1 MSSSAP
7 EWRGFSQSLALGV
20 CHADV
25 MKLFTPWKDFRLHR
39 DLQILF
45 ESQVHDHTRI
55 AMNQLLEYA
64 GITIDQLVH
73 VHIYTDGSHLKPD
86 EGDCQQTAWGFN
98 VLGELIDGQCVMLGF
113 MSDDVMI
120 DESEQR
126 YLGATKASA
135 LAAEGSAICWAL
147 LWWLQSGIQTYAGLT
162 VHSDCLP
169 AGLHMAG
176 EAGWRHHPIMASIL
190 RGLAVIAACYS
201 HVAFQHVKGHSGD
214 PFNELADRIAVETA
228 EHNFLLSPELP
239 TDPLGSLRD
248 HIAWA
253 WLHTAPAGVAAA
265 FPGFYDGYTMHIDHW
280 KDAAKPPPVAPQVV
294 PQPPTSYKGPEALVN
309 LRFASVNVLTMRS
322 NEDKRCLDGFLVSGR
337 L

>member
-1 MSSSAP
+1 MHPNSKGRTTIFGSTPQLARLFARQPGHIECKQQDSHTSAHHRHTSASSRTPIRQGLGEWISDAGPEARRALAVQPAAAEKHDDTNCLGTMSSSAP

-39 DLQILF
+39 DLQILD
-45 ESQVHDHTRI
+45 ESKVHDHTFI

-86 EGDCQQTAWGFN
+86 DDDSQQTAWSFN
-98 VLGELIDGQCVMLGF
+98 VLGELADGQCVMLGF
-113 MSDDVMI
+113 VSDDVMI
-120 DESEQR
+120 DASEQR
-126 YLGATKASA
+126 FLGATKASA
-135 LAAEGSAICWAL
+135 LTAEGSAICWAL
-147 LWWLQSGIQTYAGLT
+147 LWWLQSGIQAYAGLT

-190 RGLAVIAACYS
+190 RGLATIAACYA

-214 PFNELADRIAVETA
+214 PFNE
-228 EHNFLLSPELP
+228 
-239 TDPLGSLRD
+239 
-248 HIAWA
+248 
-253 WLHTAPAGVAAA
+253 
-265 FPGFYDGYTMHIDHW
+265 
-280 KDAAKPPPVAPQVV
+280 
-294 PQPPTSYKGPEALVN
+294 
-309 LRFASVNVLTMRS
+309 
-322 NEDKRCLDGFLVSGR
+322 
-337 L
+337 